1 MHILCR
7 LCLLLLFSASASL
20 CVAQFDTRPPSGLE
34 SRSSGNSQPL
44 IQEQAFPF
52 YVSETG
58 QNQLRITWT
67 PASGHYLY
75 RHAFAFSLQNTGE
88 GSQQNL
94 GVTTTDVTLTE
105 VALTDVTLTD
115 GLRKTDQ
122 FFGEIEAYYDTVSAD
137 IVLPDHSGTGA
148 ILLIQFQGCA
158 DWGFCYPPQRRE
170 FPLTPT
176 AAR

>member
-1 MHILCR
+1 MHTLCR

-34 SRSSGNSQPL
+34 SRSLGNPQPL
-44 IQEQAFPF
+44 SQEQAFPF

-58 QNQLRITWT
+58 PNQLRITWT

-75 RHAFAFSLQNTGE
+75 RHAFAFSLQTTAE
-88 GSQQNL
+88 TSQQTVDL
-94 GVTTTDVTLTE
+94 
-105 VALTDVTLTD
+105 ALTDVSLTD

-122 FFGEIEAYYDTVSAD
+122 FFGDIEAYYDTVSAD
-137 IVLPDHSGTGA
+137 IVLPEYSGTGA

-170 FPLTPT
+170 FALTPD
-176 AAR
+176 AVR

>member
-122 FFGEIEAYYDTVSAD
+122 FFGDIEAYYDTVSAD
-137 IVLPDHSGTGA
+137 IVLPDLSGTGA